1 MNDICYFRRQIS
13 KRIDHQPALA
23 GIVILCKPLM
33 SQDQALTVIVNEM
46 MFFTTDKVA
55 YREFYINRDRE

>member
-23 GIVILCKPLM
+23 GIGICKPLM

-46 MFFTTDKVA
+46 MFFTTDEVA